1 MSSVLEDCGISE
13 KIRVEARQIFLLLFV
28 LHISEANHDAQ

>member
-13 KIRVEARQIFLLLFV
+13 KIRVEARQLFLLFA